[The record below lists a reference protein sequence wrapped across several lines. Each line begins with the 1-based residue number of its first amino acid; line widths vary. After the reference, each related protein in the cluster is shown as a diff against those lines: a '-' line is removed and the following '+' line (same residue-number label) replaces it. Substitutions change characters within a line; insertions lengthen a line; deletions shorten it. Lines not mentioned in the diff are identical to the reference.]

1 LPKKTASLRDLGKEQ
16 FLFSIKQIFRPPPA
30 ATDPSPEKLPVEP
43 PEIVTLRAMSTDR
56 ALWRVANRD
65 LEIGTVID
73 IGASDG
79 RWSGVC
85 AKHYPDAHYL
95 LIEAQDLHEEALKA
109 YVSAHPKAQYV
120 LAAAGDACGE
130 IYFDDSDLFTGFAS
144 KIRSEGARKVVRQ
157 TTIDHEIGAS
167 SLPGPYM
174 IKLDTHGYEVPIL
187 CGATE
192 ILRNTNLLV
201 IETYNFRL
209 IESCLLFHEIIA
221 YMRERGFGVVDMS
234 EPHWRVLDFAFW
246 QIDLF
251 FVRLDRPEFLVNTYR

>member
-1 LPKKTASLRDLGKEQ
+1 
-16 FLFSIKQIFRPPPA
+16 LFSIKRILRPSPT
-30 ATDPSPEKLPVEP
+30 ATNSSPEKLLVEP
-43 PEIVTLRAMSTDR
+43 PEITTLRAMSTDR

-79 RWSGVC
+79 RWSDVC
-85 AKHYPDAHYL
+85 AKHYPDADYL
-95 LIEAQDLHEEALKA
+95 LIEAQDAHEEALKA
-109 YVSAHPKAQYV
+109 YVSAHPKAKYI
-120 LAAAGDACGE
+120 LAAAGDARGE

-144 KIRSEGARKVVRQ
+144 KIRSESARKIVRE
-157 TTIDHEIGAS
+157 TTIDHEIGVY
-167 SLPGPYM
+167 SLTGPYL

-187 CGATE
+187 CGAAET
-192 ILRNTNLLV
+192 LRNTNLLV

-209 IESCLLFHEIIA
+209 IESSLLFHEIIA
-221 YMRERGFGVVDMS
+221 YMRERGFGVIDMS